1 MKQIKWNPDIKTIND
16 SLVKLLPTGGGTD
29 PASLKVQQKEK
40 ELTQAMEDM
49 NNQQESQGQDNT
61 PLPSQATKGSDITG
75 LQGNA
80 QQSTPTQPGVIA
92 DAPPVLPQLSK
103 TYFKDTFG
111 IRGEKLVEL
120 LEKGG
125 EHEIIPSVLA
135 LLRAEQRAILKQY
148 EWWDNDDITLRLQDN
163 DYNLLAKY
171 PDRLELPLRQTIVA
185 LKKANT
191 DEEVDEIWKTWDMR
205 LNAENRISRRE
216 RTILKA
222 CNEVLTKNGHMNA
235 QTISS
240 YGVKGTTQEVAS
252 LIKAYGYLYDLK
264 VVGKGTKNDDRTLYY
279 GTNKPPLFLKEYD
292 SFIGNLWEV
301 EGRVEMSPTG
311 SPRLFLPFNSKR
323 AEDYTVVLKREL
335 GVEGI
340 MWEGKQFVIEGDQAV
355 IKAAN
360 LALPFL
366 NKKKTEAHLIL
377 ASLEG
382 NENAGR
388 ILAFQH
394 ADLQHQTTL
403 LKAWNVPID
412 TLDSWLED
420 IING

>member
-1 MKQIKWNPDIKTIND
+1 MND
-16 SLVKLLPTGGGTD
+16 SLLKLLPMTGGND
-29 PASLKVQQKEK
+29 PATLKVQQKEK

-49 NNQQESQGQDNT
+49 NAQQQSQGQDNT
-61 PLPSQATKGSDITG
+61 PLLPQATKGSNITG

-80 QQSTPTQPGVIA
+80 EQSTPTQPGAIA
-92 DAPPVLPQLSK
+92 DAPPTQPPLSK

-111 IRGEKLVEL
+111 IRGAKLIDL

-125 EHEIIPSVLA
+125 EHDIIPSVLA
-135 LLRAEQRAILKQY
+135 LLRAEQRSILKQY
-148 EWWDNDDITLRLQDN
+148 GWWDNNNGIALRLQDN

-171 PDRLELPLRQTIVA
+171 PERLELPLRQTIVA
-185 LKKANT
+185 LKKATNE
-191 DEEVDEIWKTWDMR
+191 EEVDDIWKTWNTR

-216 RTILKA
+216 RGILKA
-222 CNEVLTKNGHMNA
+222 SNEVLTKNGHMNA

-240 YGVKGTTQEVAS
+240 YGVKGTAQEVAS

-279 GTNKPPLFLKEYD
+279 GTTKPPLFLKAYD

-301 EGRVEMSPTG
+301 EGKVEMSPTG

-323 AEDYTVVLKREL
+323 AEDYTVVLKKEL

-340 MWEGKQFVIEGDQAV
+340 VWEGRQFIFEGDKAV
-355 IKAAN
+355 MKAAN

-366 NKKKTEAHLIL
+366 NKKKSEAHLII

-388 ILAFQH
+388 ILAFQN

-403 LKAWNVPID
+403 LKAWNAPID
-412 TLDSWLED
+412 TLDSWLEA
-420 IING
+420 IIND